1 MDARLN
7 DDTHLLEMKKELTKE
22 GCQEIIHVAKSWDK
36 AEVEGVD
43 KIRKSKISWTNDQW
57 LVDLVWEYMESYNEV
72 TGLNYDLS
80 GVEAIQ
86 ITKYEKGDYYDFH
99 IDGKGT
105 HKNTVNGTVRK
116 ISMTIQ
122 LNDDY
127 EGGDFQVALC
137 KGGKV
142 ILETLEKGLGSII
155 VFPSILEH
163 CVTPVTSGTRYSL
176 VAWFIGS
183 PFK

>member
-1 MDARLN
+1 MEKMDARLN

-72 TGLNYDLS
+72 TGLNYDIS

-86 ITKYEKGDYYDFH
+86 ITKYEKGDY
-99 IDGKGT
+99 
-105 HKNTVNGTVRK
+105 
-116 ISMTIQ
+116 
-122 LNDDY
+122 
-127 EGGDFQVALC
+127 
-137 KGGKV
+137 
-142 ILETLEKGLGSII
+142 
-155 VFPSILEH
+155 
-163 CVTPVTSGTRYSL
+163 
-176 VAWFIGS
+176 
-183 PFK
+183 